1 MLKRLYKKK
10 YNIDDINNLVKNDL
24 IEVQKIIKNN
34 IGDKIPLIDNL
45 ANHILTAGG
54 KKIRPIVT
62 LLTSKLCNYSG
73 KNHLYLAACVE
84 LIHTATL
91 LHDDVIDESKMRRGI
106 PTANDLFGN
115 KSSVLVGDF
124 LFSKSFELM
133 VANGSK
139 SILKI
144 LSKTSS
150 TLAEGE
156 VMQLITIKNYLTD
169 DQSYMNIIKAKT
181 ASLFSAASEISALL
195 TNQDNQT
202 QKNLKKYGE
211 YLGTAFQL
219 VDDALDYIGNE
230 KLGKKIGDDFREGKI
245 TLPVIIAISNSD
257 KEEKNF
263 WKRVIELENRNE
275 DDFKRALKIIE
286 KYDGINIT
294 MNRALEFSECAIKSL
309 NHFPESNFKN
319 ALQELP
325 KIAVYRNK

>member
-156 VMQLITIKNYLTD
+156 VMQLTTVKNYLTD

-219 VDDALDYIGNE
+219 VDDALDYVGNE

>member
-73 KNHLYLAACVE
+73 KNHLSLAACVE

-156 VMQLITIKNYLTD
+156 VMQLITIKNYLTN

-319 ALQELP
+319 ALQNLP

>member
-1 MLKRLYKKK
+1 LLKRLYKKK

-73 KNHLYLAACVE
+73 KNHLSLAACVE

-319 ALQELP
+319 ALQDLP

>member
-1 MLKRLYKKK
+1 MLKRFYKKK
-10 YNIDDINNLVKNDL
+10 YTIDDINNLVKNDL

-73 KNHLYLAACVE
+73 KNHLSLAACVE

-181 ASLFSAASEISALL
+181 ASSFSAASEISALL

-275 DDFKRALKIIE
+275 DDCKRALKIIE